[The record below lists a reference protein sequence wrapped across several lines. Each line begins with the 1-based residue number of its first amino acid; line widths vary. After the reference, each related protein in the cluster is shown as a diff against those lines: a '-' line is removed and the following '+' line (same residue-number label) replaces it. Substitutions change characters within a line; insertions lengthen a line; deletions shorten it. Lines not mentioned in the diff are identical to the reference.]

1 MERFRGRSRIWMG
14 LLVLGAL
21 LLITYLP
28 AHPQAAPIRIG
39 LPLSFASQP
48 VQSRGVEDGLRLAL
62 EEAGGRVAGRSFE
75 LFREDDEGSPT
86 VALSKVRRLVE
97 ERQVDF
103 LVGPV
108 WSHVALALV
117 DYLRTRDVIWV
128 IPIPTTRLLMTPE
141 RATPRM
147 FRLVDTSDQ
156 NSFPLGR
163 WVVNKRGHRNL
174 VAIGFDVA
182 AGHDGIGAF
191 EAGVRAAGGR
201 VLRKIFVRVG
211 TVDFAPFL
219 TPANM
224 EGADAVYAWFAG
236 VDAIRFLKQYDA
248 FGWKARLPLYGG
260 RPMADEAY
268 VGEAG
273 DSALGVIVVTPYTPL
288 LETPESRR
296 FVQAFRQRYGR
307 LPFSY
312 EESGYTAGKLIL
324 AGLQAMKGD
333 TSQREELAR
342 AMRREAPKIM
352 TPAGPL
358 RLDRYNQ
365 RIFDLYVVRVERR
378 EGQLLNVP
386 IDRIGQV
393 AQVDVWQWWRR

>member
-1 MERFRGRSRIWMG
+1 MKRWVG
-14 LLVLGAL
+14 LAVLIVL
-21 LLITYLP
+21 LLIGSLP
-28 AHPQAAPIRIG
+28 GYPQAAPVRIG
-39 LPLSFASQP
+39 LVLSFASQP
-48 VQSRGVEDGLRLAL
+48 VQSRGVEEGLRLAL
-62 EEAGGRVAGRSFE
+62 EEVGNRVAGRTFE
-75 LFREDDEGSPT
+75 LYREDDEGSPT
-86 VALSKVRRLVE
+86 VGLSKTRRLVE
-97 ERQVDF
+97 ERRVDF
-103 LVGPV
+103 LVGTV

-117 DYLRTRDVIWV
+117 DYLRTRDVIWI
-128 IPIPTTRLLMTPE
+128 IPVATTRLLMTPE

-163 WVVNKRGHRNL
+163 WVVHKRGHRNL

-211 TVDFAPFL
+211 TVDYAPFL
-219 TPANM
+219 TPANL

-260 RPMADEAY
+260 RPMVDEAY
-268 VGEAG
+268 VSEAG
-273 DSALGVIVVTPYTPL
+273 DSALGVIAITPYTPL
-288 LETPESRR
+288 LDTPESRR
-296 FVQAFRQRYGR
+296 FVQAFQRRYGR

-312 EESGYTAGKLIL
+312 EESGYTTGKLIL
-324 AGLQAMKGD
+324 AGLQAVRGD
-333 TSQREELAR
+333 TSRREELAQ
-342 AMRREAPKIM
+342 ALRREAPKII

-365 RIFDLYVVRVERR
+365 RIFDQYVVRVERR